1 MDTTKEELL
10 TMQSEEHWTRLTRP
24 MASYL
29 EAVASYLN
37 GDGLLL
43 GSDGKTHLS
52 VVAVGGLA

>member
-1 MDTTKEELL
+1 
-10 TMQSEEHWTRLTRP
+10 MQSEEHWTRLTRP